1 MRSETA
7 LVQTIGRAARNA
19 EAKVIMYADVITG
32 SMRRA
37 IDETERRRTVQKKHN
52 EEHHITPKTIIKPI
66 SNTIEISKKAEEKP
80 LEDPAQIRAE
90 IERLTS
96 SMKLAA
102 SSLDFELAIKY
113 REEIAALKRK
123 SESKRKK

>member
-37 IDETERRRTVQKKHN
+37 IDETERRRTVQKKYN

-66 SNTIEISKKAEEKP
+66 TNTIEISKKAEEKP

-123 SESKRKK
+123 SESKRKR

>member
-37 IDETERRRTVQKKHN
+37 IDETERRRAVQKKYN
-52 EEHHITPKTIIKPI
+52 KEHHITPKTIIKPI

-80 LEDPAQIRAE
+80 IEDPAQIRAE

>member
-1 MRSETA
+1 MT
-7 LVQTIGRAARNA
+7 
-19 EAKVIMYADVITG
+19 YAYVLPVRMQ
-32 SMRRA
+32 SA
-37 IDETERRRTVQKKHN
+37 FDEIIRRRDMQKEYN
-52 EEHHITPKTIIKPI
+52 REHIITPNTIIKPI
-66 SNTIEISKKAEEKP
+66 NNTIEISRKVEEKP
-80 LEDPAQIRAE
+80 VEDAGAIRAE

-123 SESKRKK
+123 LEAKRKN

>member
-1 MRSETA
+1 
-7 LVQTIGRAARNA
+7 
-19 EAKVIMYADVITG
+19 MYADVITG
-32 SMRRA
+32 SMQRA
-37 IDETERRRTVQKKHN
+37 LDETNRRRDVQKEYNREHN
-52 EEHHITPKTIIKPI
+52 ITPKTIIKPI
-66 SNTIEISKKAEEKP
+66 NNTIEISRKVEEKSV
-80 LEDPAQIRAE
+80 EDAGAIRAE

-123 SESKRKK
+123 LEAKRKK